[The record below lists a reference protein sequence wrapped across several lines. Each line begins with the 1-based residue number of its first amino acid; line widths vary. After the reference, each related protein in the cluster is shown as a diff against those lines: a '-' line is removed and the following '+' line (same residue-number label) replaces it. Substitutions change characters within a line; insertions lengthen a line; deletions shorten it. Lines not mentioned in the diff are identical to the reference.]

1 MEKDWAL
8 RRKGIYRE
16 YLVLRVPFEIKR
28 KLQKVAKRKKL
39 SVSDLVRLSI
49 ERLLNEEDLEK
60 V

>member
-8 RRKGIYRE
+8 RKKGIYRE

-28 KLQKVAKRKKL
+28 KLQKLAKRKKL

-49 ERLLNEEDLEK
+49 ERLLSEEDLT
-60 V
+60 

>member
-8 RRKGIYRE
+8 RKKGIYRE

>member
-8 RRKGIYRE
+8 RKKGIYRE

-49 ERLLNEEDLEK
+49 ERLLNEEDLT
-60 V
+60 

>member
-8 RRKGIYRE
+8 RKKGIYRE

-28 KLQKVAKRKKL
+28 KLQKLAKRKKL

-49 ERLLNEEDLEK
+49 ERLLNEEDLT
-60 V
+60 

>member
-8 RRKGIYRE
+8 RKKGIYRE

-49 ERLLNEEDLEK
+49 ERLLSEEDLT
-60 V
+60 